1 MRGIYAFVLTLA
13 IMPHL
18 SAQEESDTT
27 KVGVGKKN
35 IITVTEDH
43 DGTEVIVQDE
53 FIIVDDRDDTV
64 KIKLG
69 NKAIS
74 IIEDGNK
81 THIEII
87 ERDDF
92 HKHGWRDR
100 PMRFKGHWSGFEFG
114 LNNIVDRNGNLAG
127 TSQETR
133 WLDQN
138 TGKSWEWNLNFIQYS
153 IPFSQKIGM
162 VTGMGIK
169 CNNYHFDN
177 NNNIMKD
184 PVTGMTVPRYPPP
197 DISYSKSKL
206 NTAYLTVPLL
216 FEFQMGKDQKG
227 FMGLGVIGDL
237 KLWSSTRI
245 KYYENGSKQKEKIK
259 NDFNLSPLRYHL
271 SLRAGYKF
279 IKLYANFSMVSLFK
293 TNMGPEVY
301 PFTVGL
307 TLINFR

>member
-1 MRGIYAFVLTLA
+1 MRRIFTFVLILA
-13 IMPHL
+13 ILPNL

-27 KVGVGKKN
+27 RIGVGKKN
-35 IITVTEDH
+35 IVTVTEDH

-53 FIIVDDRDDTV
+53 FIIVDDRNDTV

-74 IIEDGNK
+74 ITEDGNN

-92 HKHGWRDR
+92 HKHGWRKR
-100 PMRFKGHWSGFEFG
+100 PMKFKGHWSGFEFG
-114 LNNIVDRNGNLAG
+114 LNNLVDRDGQLAG
-127 TSQETR
+127 TTEETR
-133 WLDQN
+133 WLDLN

-153 IPFSQKIGM
+153 IPFSKKIGM
-162 VTGMGIK
+162 ITGMGIK
-169 CNNYHFDN
+169 SNNYHFDN

-184 PVTGMTVPRYPPP
+184 PVTGVIVPRYPPP
-197 DISYSKSKL
+197 GISYSKSKL
-206 NTAYLTVPLL
+206 HTAYLTVPLL
-216 FEFQMGKDQKG
+216 LEFQWGRDQKG
-227 FMGLGVIGDL
+227 FITAGVIGDL

-245 KYYENGSKQKEKIK
+245 KYYENGSKQREKVK
-259 NDFNLSPLRYHL
+259 SDFNLSPLRYHVT
-271 SLRAGYKF
+271 LRAGYKF
-279 IKLYANFSMVSLFK
+279 IKLYANLSMVSLFK

-301 PFTVGL
+301 PVTVGL

>member
-1 MRGIYAFVLTLA
+1 MRRMVAFLMILA
-13 IMPHL
+13 IMPYV
-18 SAQEESDTT
+18 AGQEDSDTT
-27 KVGVGKKN
+27 KIGVGKKN
-35 IITVTEDH
+35 IVTVTEDH
-43 DGTEVIVQDE
+43 NGAEVIVQDE
-53 FIIVDDRDDTV
+53 FIILDDRDDTIKV
-64 KIKLG
+64 KLG

-74 IIEDGNK
+74 ITEDGNK

-87 ERDDF
+87 EREDF
-92 HKHGWRDR
+92 DKHGWRKR
-100 PMRFKGHWSGFEFG
+100 PLKFKGHWSGFEFG
-114 LNNIVDRNGNLAG
+114 LNNMVDRNGYLAG

-133 WLDQN
+133 WLDLN

-153 IPFSQKIGM
+153 VPFSQKIGM

-177 NNNIMKD
+177 NNNIMKG
-184 PVTGMTVPRYPPP
+184 PVTGVIAPKYPPP
-197 DISYSKSKL
+197 GISYSKSKL

-227 FMGLGVIGDL
+227 FIGLGVIGDL
-237 KLWSSTRI
+237 KLWSNTKI

-271 SLRAGYKF
+271 TLRAGYKF
-279 IKLYANFSMVSLFK
+279 IKLYANLSMVSLFK
-293 TNMGPEVY
+293 TNMGPEFY